1 MKKTYSR
8 GWNQVKTHLFKT
20 AKEMGPCKSE
30 LIVETLDHLFSSD
43 LPNYSDINGVKYLGK
58 QNIYFALLRNRT
70 VRRNRRA
77 LG

>member
-8 GWNQVKTHLFKT
+8 GLNQVKTHLFKT

-43 LPNYSDINGVKYLGK
+43 LPNYSDINGVK
-58 QNIYFALLRNRT
+58 
-70 VRRNRRA
+70 
-77 LG
+77 